1 MKILVIGSGGREHAL
16 CWKMAQ
22 SPGVEVFACPG
33 NPGMARVATCVP
45 GDPLDAAQ
53 RVGALLTVVGPEVPL
68 VAGVVDAFR
77 DRGMRIIGPTGA
89 AARLE
94 GSKVFAK
101 DFFVQRSI
109 PTAAYAVVE
118 DAFQARV
125 TLGRFGFPVV
135 LKADGLPAAFPG

>member
-16 CWKMAQ
+16 CWKLAQ

-77 DRGMRIIGPTGA
+77 ARGMRIVGPTGD

-109 PTAAYAVVE
+109 PTAAYVVVE

-125 TLGRFGFPVV
+125 TLGR
-135 LKADGLPAAFPG
+135 